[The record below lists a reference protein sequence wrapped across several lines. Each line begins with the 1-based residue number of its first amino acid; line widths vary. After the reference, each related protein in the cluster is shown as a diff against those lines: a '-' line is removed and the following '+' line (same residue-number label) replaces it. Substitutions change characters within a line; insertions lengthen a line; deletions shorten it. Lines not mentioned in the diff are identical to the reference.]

1 MAVVIESKVYYKT
14 VVAAIGGVIF
24 ILNYLRGRAEMINV
38 AAIHDL
44 AGLGR
49 TSLNVVIP
57 ILTTLGIEVCPLP
70 TAILSSSTESCDNFY
85 FYDLTAS
92 MHPTLAHWRS
102 LNVQFDAVYS
112 GFLGS
117 PEQVDIVAECAQ
129 TCLRKEGLF
138 IVDPVMGEDGNLEP
152 TMGEEMVTSM
162 RRLVSQATCITPNL
176 TEAAFLLNEPF
187 PGGVISGGVPQA
199 MLKDWLRGL
208 TELGPDLAVITSV
221 PMPGDIIDGKVR
233 KSVVGAFDKKT
244 NRFWRASCDYIP
256 ANYPGT
262 GDIFTSVLT
271 GCLLRGDSLPEA
283 IDRAVQFVALA
294 IRATFG
300 FAQEAK
306 EGVRLERVL
315 HTLGTG
321 LGPLTYRLMDDEA

>member
-1 MAVVIESKVYYKT
+1 M
-14 VVAAIGGVIF
+14 
-24 ILNYLRGRAEMINV
+24 LNV

-57 ILTTLGIEVCPLP
+57 IITALGIEVCPLP
-70 TAILSSSTESCDNFY
+70 TAILSSSTESCDDFY
-85 FYDLTAS
+85 FFDLTES
-92 MHPTLAHWRS
+92 MRPILDRWKGMA
-102 LNVQFDAVYS
+102 VQFDAVYS

-117 PEQVDIVAECAQ
+117 PAQVDIVAECAEH
-129 TCLRKEGLF
+129 CLRKDGLF
-138 IVDPVMGEDGNLEP
+138 IVDPVMGEDGGLEP
-152 TMGEEMVTSM
+152 TMGEDMVTRM
-162 RRLVSQATCITPNL
+162 RWLVAQATCITPNL
-176 TEAAFLLNEPF
+176 TEAALLLNKPYPAE
-187 PGGVISGGVPQA
+187 VIQDGISEA
-199 MLKDWLRGL
+199 MLKEWLAGL
-208 TELGPDLAVITSV
+208 ADLGPDLTVITSV
-221 PMPGDIIDGKVR
+221 PMPGDVIGGKVR
-233 KSVVGAFDKKT
+233 KSVVGAYDKKAG
-244 NRFWRASCDYIP
+244 RFWKASCDYIP

-300 FAQEAK
+300 FGQADR

-315 HTLGTG
+315 GTLKTG
-321 LGPLTYRLMDDEA
+321 LGPLTYTLIDEGEEY

>member
-1 MAVVIESKVYYKT
+1 MLK
-14 VVAAIGGVIF
+14 
-24 ILNYLRGRAEMINV
+24 V

-57 ILTTLGIEVCPLP
+57 IITALGIEVCPLP
-70 TAILSSSTESCDNFY
+70 TAILSSSTESCDDFY
-85 FYDLTAS
+85 FFDLTES
-92 MHPTLAHWRS
+92 MHPI
-102 LNVQFDAVYS
+102 LNRWKSMQVEFDAVYS

-117 PEQVDIVAECAQ
+117 PEQVDIVADCAQ
-129 TCLRKEGLF
+129 SCLRQGGLF
-138 IVDPVMGEDGNLEP
+138 IVDPVMGEDGGLEP
-152 TMGEEMVTSM
+152 TMGAEMV
-162 RRLVSQATCITPNL
+162 RRMGWLVSQASCITPNL
-176 TEAAFLLNEPF
+176 TEAALLLNEPY
-187 PGGVISGGVPQA
+187 PTEVIQDGIPEA
-199 MLKDWLRGL
+199 MLKDWLEGL
-208 TELGPDLAVITSV
+208 ADLGPDLTVITSV
-221 PMPGDIIDGKVR
+221 PMPGDVIGGKVR
-233 KSVVGAFDKKT
+233 KSVVGAFDKKAR
-244 NRFWRASCDYIP
+244 RFWKASCDYIP

-300 FAQEAK
+300 FAQPDK

-315 HTLGTG
+315 STLRTG
-321 LGPLTYRLMDDEA
+321 LGPLTYTLIGEDDKI